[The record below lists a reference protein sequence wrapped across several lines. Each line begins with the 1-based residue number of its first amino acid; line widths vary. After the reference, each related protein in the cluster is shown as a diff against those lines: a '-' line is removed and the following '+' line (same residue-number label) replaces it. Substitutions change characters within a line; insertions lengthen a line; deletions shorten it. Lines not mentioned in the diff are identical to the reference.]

1 MAEEKDKSQQT
12 EEPTAKKL
20 EDAHEKGDVA
30 KSQEVTTF
38 FVLAAATIFIAVAAG
53 GMSSNVMR
61 DMAVLLERPHAFD
74 LSGDVFGTF
83 WEGLAQAV
91 LLAIAIPFI
100 ILMIAAVA
108 GNMVQHKMVLSIEPI
123 KPKLSKISPLAGL
136 KRLFSAE
143 SLVNFAKGIVKLI
156 IISALITAVCWP
168 ELDRLDALI
177 TVDVADVLPEVQ
189 TLSIKIMLAVL
200 AVVAAIAGADFMW
213 QKHKWFEKQK
223 MTVQEVKDEYNQA
236 EGDPAVKAKIRQLR
250 MERGRKRM
258 MAAVPEASVIVTNP
272 THFSVA
278 LKYERGMGAP
288 ICLAKGV
295 DDTALRIREIAK
307 DSDVPIVENPP
318 LARALYAT
326 TEVDDEVPEE
336 HFKAVAEVIGFV
348 FRLKQKPGWQ
358 SD

>member
-1 MAEEKDKSQQT
+1 MAEEQDKSQQT
-12 EEPTAKKL
+12 EDPTAKKL
-20 EDAHEKGDVA
+20 QDAHDKGDVA

-38 FVLAAATIFIAVAAG
+38 FVLAAATLVIAVAAG
-53 GMSSNVMR
+53 GMSSDVMQ

-74 LSGDVFGTF
+74 ISGDAFGTF
-83 WEGLAQAV
+83 WSSLARAV
-91 LLAIAIPFI
+91 LIAVALPFL
-100 ILMIAAVA
+100 ILMVAAIA
-108 GNMVQHKMVLSIEPI
+108 GNMVQHRMVLSLEPI

-143 SLVNFAKGIVKLI
+143 SLVNFAKGLIKLTIV
-156 IISALITAVCWP
+156 SALIVAVCWP
-168 ELDRLDALI
+168 ELDRLDALV
-177 TVDVADVLPEVQ
+177 TVDLADVLPEVQ
-189 TLSIKIMLAVL
+189 ALSIRIMLVVL

-223 MTVQEVKDEYNQA
+223 MTVQEVKDEFKQA

-250 MERGRKRM
+250 MERGRQRM
-258 MAAVPEASVIVTNP
+258 MAAVPDASVIVTNP

-288 ICLAKGV
+288 VCLAKGI
-295 DDTALRIREIAK
+295 DDSALRIREVAK
-307 DSDVPIVENPP
+307 ENDVPIVENPP

-326 TEVDDEVPEE
+326 TEIDDEVPEE

-348 FRLKQKPGWQ
+348 FRLKQRPAWR
-358 SD
+358 SE